1 LASGGAVLEID
12 FFPREIFRAAA
23 VWGRGKG
30 CPFPTKED
38 AFVLNCV
45 AKKLKI
51 AVQKEGA
58 I

>member
-1 LASGGAVLEID
+1 MLEID

-45 AKKLKI
+45 AKKIENCRPERGRDLI
-51 AVQKEGA
+51 
-58 I
+58 